1 MSVPF
6 QVVPGNIKQQMLP
19 FVLNPN
25 ATLNQKGT
33 TYQQKYKS
41 DP

>member
-1 MSVPF
+1 MSESF

-19 FVLNPN
+19 FVLNPE
-25 ATLNQKGT
+25 ATLNQEGT
-33 TYQQKYKS
+33 TYQQDRKS